1 MAKADYRGA
10 RGGLA
15 GTDFHALWALSQ
27 ALRLLDPKD
36 TVVSVSVE
44 GIGNAS
50 SSKGDV
56 SDYDGVDCTVL
67 HSDQT
72 FATASAIEL
81 VQLKYSGS
89 KPNQAW
95 TLARLTASDKEHG
108 NNSVLRRLADAYK
121 RVSGEASVQPKVRL
135 VSNQPV
141 SDAMVKGV
149 EAMASVKPIE
159 AAFKQAFKKAT
170 GLPAKTLKNFA
181 SSLDLVS
188 HTGSRFELEDRLLLQ
203 ISAWTDDDARTVRD
217 NLLTHVQKL
226 MMPENAGR
234 PILREHIISII
245 SGLNSEESLFPC
257 PTDIT
262 YPADAIRRQTTKD
275 LADRLLHGATR
286 VCLHGGAGFGKTTVL
301 QQIDELLP
309 EGSSIVMFDCYG
321 AGRYLDASRKR
332 HSPDDAFRQICNDMA
347 VHLSLP
353 LFLTRESGS
362 TARTFARR
370 IAIAALTLGQLHA
383 SAILLIAIDAA
394 DNSLMAADHFRE
406 RSFVE
411 DLVSIQDF
419 PSNVRLVLSC
429 RSSRKAGL
437 RLPTSFVDC
446 PLTGFTRAET
456 AAYVRASIPGATDT
470 WIDDFHLLS
479 DGVPR
484 VQQYALA
491 NGTNSTEGPLG
502 LLRPSGKTLNV
513 IFGSIFE
520 EALQKSGIGTSFSR
534 FCAALIALPR
544 PIPLSYCAKLCGIHQ
559 ETIRDLCQD
568 LAPGLRIEGD
578 SIAFADEDIEAFVR
592 SRAADE
598 LASVNV
604 EAADLLLSEH
614 DVTEYAA
621 LHVATALYHSGK
633 KFELLSII
641 EQESEAKTIADPLR
655 RREVQLQRVQLGVH
669 LANDM
674 GDGATALR
682 ALLRGAEA
690 IKADEA
696 ILDLYKSNLDLAA
709 NFAEDSVRRKILLSK
724 DDVELHGELIAALM
738 LKSAVS
744 EQSTLTRLYRRQ
756 YDTWLYQR
764 DLKAETEELGG
775 FNQKRKWAIKTT
787 DVASVVEAIF
797 LIEGSDAGLAALSR
811 WRPKRLAL
819 GVADVFAPRL
829 LIRGRSDLVQPLFE
843 NKRLPAVFRAYVATA
858 WLRAGLEIPTQNLI
872 EILGS
877 RQVHTFVKVR
887 RLGYGEASREQYIF
901 LDKFLFLI
909 EKVVADSGNNPT
921 IRALLT
927 NLCKAEL
934 RTDGKLYDSDSELLT
949 ILARAYCLLCALDGR
964 DPTVNHFLGRGTDW
978 KAPQRESSEKRR
990 VENLEAVLGMLIAFF
1005 SERTALL
1012 SGKPSGKQ
1020 DAEALMNNAVSHLRG
1035 YTYRIDLV
1043 YRFNFLRLLSYSVLD
1058 LIGLSKLS
1066 PSIAFRIATL
1076 VLGED
1081 ETATGFQLVPVYAR
1095 AAADGRLHEAIL
1107 NWVTER
1113 NQSIRVMEST
1123 SREKIESITALTRV
1137 ILTFAPD
1144 DAKILFTHAHEATD
1158 EIDSDARF
1166 QLSSLSALCP
1176 LAIPSLD
1183 LTERKQLSVRLTLL
1197 TGHAAIRLK
1206 NEDGFPWQTVTQAL
1220 TKLHAPT
1227 ALAASARWQD
1237 ASLASLSDTLPAVL
1251 EDIQHPGFNSGE
1263 LRLALN
1269 PILEYGAFPD
1279 FSVFRSQSTQNDL
1292 CRDVLQFGTSSEIGR
1307 LSQQVV
1313 DVSPTPWTDR
1323 VLARKPADVVP
1334 ASTENNEEVEHRD
1347 IAKLI
1352 SGFNLTS
1359 ADDLKALLKESN
1371 APGEYV
1377 PHYAVLCQ
1385 AQGRIAIKERV
1396 RFLDALVELLES
1408 EERGQDII
1416 DSFEY
1421 AKTSWSTPAVQA
1433 WFDEAV
1439 PKLLARSLP
1448 ALSFDIAWG
1457 SGRSALDRFLA
1468 LVDRSIKVGRALI
1481 DGIGNGL
1488 EGFSAAEIY
1497 GLISRVY
1504 PYFPSTVL
1512 NQVLIPYSE
1521 RLIADVPSGQAFS
1534 EALVS
1539 NIPDDID
1546 DALARFLTALLSDVD
1561 TRVRWRAAHSMRR
1574 LISYA
1579 PSDIIPRF
1587 TGLWINTEE
1596 RSFRA
1601 PNAPFYWQAA
1611 RLWTILTL
1619 SRIATD
1625 QPSRLVPQ
1633 KNFLLGVLRDDAFPH
1648 PVVRS
1653 FAQDILRVLQ
1663 KASLITVTEGE
1674 QQVLDKGI
1682 DIGLPRIERERYAS
1696 RAQSDEQGKNPRWQF
1711 DSLDTLPYWFTP
1723 ACGIFANVTTKQL
1736 AGEAE
1741 RWIVDRW
1748 HVDPQYSQGRNEP
1761 RQSRF
1766 SERDYGLRSNGHG
1779 TRPVIEDYES
1789 FLAWYGLQ
1797 CAIGSLALTEP
1808 LAKSTYEDGRD
1819 EFEERLDRQ
1828 KLTEPPYWL
1837 ADMLSPR
1844 PSDPALLTAP
1854 KDLSIPENAEEW
1866 FTEVSERDFV
1876 EHLFRGGIGGVQL
1889 VVAGDIATTCSRF
1902 RWEVNI
1908 HSALVSP
1915 ENSLALVRALQTAPE
1930 PLDYC
1935 IPYAGAGHS
1944 SERCSI
1950 EEPEFELEGWIV
1962 SHDSDER
1969 IDESDPLNLGT
1980 SRTRVSPY
1988 PSPGTPTL
1996 SEDGILGWARTNGV
2010 EFKYER
2016 WKDERDRSDRDYE
2029 CPDPTSKGWRLFA
2042 RAAEIQSY
2050 LQVAQRDLIIEISL
2064 KRDKGGRS
2072 HQRHE
2077 KEESA
2082 GVRPI
2087 EGRFTGIFL
2096 FRADGSVHNAERR
2109 LGTWKALSF

>member
-36 TVVSVSVE
+36 TVVSLSVE

-50 SSKGDV
+50 NSEGNS
-56 SDYDGVDCTVL
+56 SDYDGVDCTLL
-67 HSDQT
+67 HGDST

-89 KPNQAW
+89 KPGQSW
-95 TLARLTASDKEHG
+95 TLTRLKASDKQHG
-108 NNSVLRRLADAYK
+108 NNSVLRRLAEAYK
-121 RVSGEASVQPKVRL
+121 RVSGEASVRPTVRL

-141 SDAMVKGV
+141 AGAVLKGV
-149 EAMASVKPIE
+149 EALASAKSPE
-159 AAFKQAFKKAT
+159 KAFKDTFKTAT
-170 GLPAKTLKNFA
+170 GLPVKTLKDFA

-188 HTGSRFELEDRLLLQ
+188 HTGSRFELEDRLLQQ
-203 ISAWTDDDARTVRD
+203 IAAWTDDDARAVRD
-217 NLLTHVQKL
+217 NLLTYVQKL
-226 MMPENAGR
+226 MMPESAGR
-234 PILREHIISII
+234 TIRRENIISII

-262 YPADAIRRQTTKD
+262 YPTDAILRQTSRG
-275 LADRLLHGATR
+275 LADRLLNGETR

-301 QQIDELLP
+301 QQIDALLP
-309 EGSSIVMFDCYG
+309 QGSVTVLFDCYG
-321 AGRYLDASRKR
+321 AGRYLDASLKR
-332 HSPDDAFRQICNDMA
+332 HSPDDAFRQISNDIA
-347 VHLSLP
+347 VRLGLP
-353 LFLTRESGS
+353 LFLTRENGG

-370 IAIAALTLGQLHA
+370 ISVAAETLRKLNP
-383 SAILLIAIDAA
+383 SAILLVAIDAA
-394 DNSLMAADHFRE
+394 DNSLMAAKHFRE

-429 RSSRKAGL
+429 RSSRKADL
-437 RLPTSFVDC
+437 HLPISFVDC

-456 AAYVRASIPGATDT
+456 AAYVRASIPDAPDA
-470 WIDDFHLLS
+470 WVEDFYVLS

-484 VQQYALA
+484 VQQYALN
-491 NGTNSTEGPLG
+491 NGRKSPDGPLG
-502 LLRPSGKTLNV
+502 LLRPSGKTLNL
-513 IFGSIFE
+513 IFESIFE
-520 EALQKSGIGTSFSR
+520 EALRKSGMATSFSR

-544 PIPLSYCAKLCGIHQ
+544 PIPLAYCAKLCGIDQ
-559 ETIRDLCQD
+559 EVVRDLCQD
-568 LAPGLRIEGD
+568 LAPGLRMEGD

-592 SRAADE
+592 DRAADE
-598 LASVNV
+598 FSIVST
-604 EAADLLLSEH
+604 EAAELLLNEH
-614 DVTEYAA
+614 DVTDYAA
-621 LHVATALYHSGK
+621 IHVATALYHAGK
-633 KFELLSII
+633 KSDLLRII
-641 EQESEAKTIADPLR
+641 EQESEPKTIADPLR

-690 IKADEA
+690 IKADDA
-696 ILDLYKSNLDLAA
+696 ILDLYRNNLDLAA
-709 NFAEDSVRRKILLSK
+709 DFAEDSVRRKILLNK
-724 DDVELHGELIAALM
+724 DDVERHGELIAALM
-738 LKSAVS
+738 LKSALS

-756 YDTWLYQR
+756 YDAWLYQR
-764 DLKAETEELGG
+764 DLEAKTEDFGDFSRE
-775 FNQKRKWAIKTT
+775 RKWAIKTT

-797 LIEGSDAGLAALSR
+797 LIGGLDAGLAALRR

-819 GVADVFAPRL
+819 DVADVFVPRL

-843 NKRLPAVFRAYVATA
+843 DKRLPALFRAYVATA
-858 WLRAGLEIPTQNLI
+858 WLRAGLQIPTRTLI
-872 EILGS
+872 EILGN

-887 RLGYGEASREQYIF
+887 RLGYGEESRKQYIF

-909 EKVVADSGNNPT
+909 EKVVADSGDNPT
-921 IRALLT
+921 IRSVLT
-927 NLCKAEL
+927 NLCKADL
-934 RTDGKLYDSDSELLT
+934 RIDGQLYESDSELLT
-949 ILARAYCLLCALDGR
+949 VLARAYCLLCALDGR
-964 DPTVNHFLGRGTDW
+964 VPTVNDFLGRGADW
-978 KAPQRESSEKRR
+978 KAPQRESYEKRR
-990 VENLEAVLGMLIAFF
+990 VENLETVLGMLIAFF

-1012 SGKPSGKQ
+1012 SGKLPEKQ
-1020 DAEALMNNAVSHLRG
+1020 DAESLMNKAVSYLRG
-1035 YTYRIDLV
+1035 YSYRIDLV
-1043 YRFNFLRLLSYSVLD
+1043 YKFDFLRLLSLCTLD
-1058 LIGLSKLS
+1058 LICMSQLS
-1066 PSIAFRIATL
+1066 PLVVLRIATS
-1076 VLGED
+1076 VLGEN
-1081 ETATGFQLVPVYAR
+1081 ESATGFQLVPVYAR
-1095 AAADGRLHEAIL
+1095 AIADRRLHEAIL
-1107 NWVTER
+1107 KWVTER
-1113 NQSIRVMEST
+1113 DQSIRAMEAT

-1137 ILTFAPD
+1137 IMTFAPN

-1158 EIDSDARF
+1158 EIDSDARS

-1176 LAIPSLD
+1176 LALPSLD
-1183 LTERKQLSVRLTLL
+1183 TTERKQISARLTLL
-1197 TGHAAIRLK
+1197 TGHAAIRLQ
-1206 NEDGFPWQTVTQAL
+1206 NEDGFPWQTVTRAL

-1227 ALAASARWQD
+1227 ALAACARWQD
-1237 ASLASLSDTLPAVL
+1237 SSLAAFADTLPTVL
-1251 EDIQHPGFNSGE
+1251 EDIQHPEFNSGE

-1269 PILEYGAFPD
+1269 PIVEDGVFPD
-1279 FSVFRSQSTQNDL
+1279 FSTFRSQSMQNDL
-1292 CRDVLQFGTSSEIGR
+1292 CRDILQFGNSSEIGR
-1307 LSQQVV
+1307 LAGQVV
-1313 DVSPTPWTDR
+1313 NVTPTHWTNRILD
-1323 VLARKPADVVP
+1323 RKPTDIPP
-1334 ASTENNEEVEHRD
+1334 ASAEEREENQED
-1347 IAKLI
+1347 SASLL
-1352 SGFNLTS
+1352 SGLNLTS
-1359 ADDLKALLKESN
+1359 ADDLKALLKQSN
-1371 APGEYV
+1371 APGLYL
-1377 PHYAVLCQ
+1377 PHYTVLRH
-1385 AQGRIAIKERV
+1385 AQDRIAVGDRV

-1408 EERGQDII
+1408 DERGQDII
-1416 DSFEY
+1416 DSFEH
-1421 AKTSWSTPAVQA
+1421 AKLAWSTPAVQA
-1433 WFDEAV
+1433 WFEEAI

-1457 SGRSALDRFLA
+1457 SEQSVLDRFLV
-1468 LVDRSIKVGRALI
+1468 LVDRSMKIGKALI

-1488 EGFSAAEIY
+1488 EGFSAAAIY

-1504 PYFPSTVL
+1504 PYFPNTVL

-1521 RLIADVPSGQAFS
+1521 RLIADIPSGL
-1534 EALVS
+1534 ALS
-1539 NIPDDID
+1539 KDFASDIPDDID
-1546 DALARFLTALLSDVD
+1546 NALARFLTALLSDVD

-1579 PSDIIPRF
+1579 PSDIIPCF
-1587 TGLWINTEE
+1587 TGLWINAEE

-1633 KNFLLGVLRDDAFPH
+1633 KLFLLRILQDDTFPH

-1653 FAQDILRVLQ
+1653 FAQDILLVL
-1663 KASLITVTEGE
+1663 KESSLITFTIEE
-1674 QQVLDKGI
+1674 QQVLNRGI
-1682 DIGLPRIERERYAS
+1682 DIGLPRLERERYGS
-1696 RAQSDEQGKNPRWQF
+1696 TAQSDEQGKNPRWQF
-1711 DSLDTLPYWFTP
+1711 DSMDTLPYWFAP
-1723 ACGIFANVTTKQL
+1723 ASGIFANVTTKQL
-1736 AGEAE
+1736 ADEAE

-1748 HVDPQYSQGRNEP
+1748 RIDPQYSKGRNEP

-1808 LAKSTYEDGRD
+1808 FARSTYEDGQD
-1819 EFEERLDRQ
+1819 EFEERLERQ

-1844 PSDPALLTAP
+1844 PIDPAFLAAP
-1854 KDLSIPENAEEW
+1854 KDLSMPENAEEW
-1866 FTEVSERDFV
+1866 FTEVSERDFL
-1876 EHLFRGGIGGVQL
+1876 EHLFRGGLGGDEL
-1889 VVAGDIATTCSRF
+1889 VIAGDIATNCSIF
-1902 RWEVNI
+1902 RWEVDI

-1935 IPYAGAGHS
+1935 IPYAGVGHS
-1944 SERCSI
+1944 SERCTI
-1950 EEPEFELEGWIV
+1950 KEPEFELEGWIV
-1962 SHDSDER
+1962 SHESDER
-1969 IDESDPLNLGT
+1969 IDEHDPLNLGT

-2010 EFKYER
+2010 EFRYER
-2016 WKDERDRSDRDYE
+2016 WKDERDRSDKDYE
-2029 CPDPTSKGWRLFA
+2029 GPDPKSKGWRLFA
-2042 RAAEIQSY
+2042 RATEIQSY
-2050 LQVAQRDLIIEISL
+2050 LQATKRDLIMEIGL
-2064 KRDKGGRS
+2064 KREKGGRS
-2072 HQRHE
+2072 HQRYE

-2082 GVRPI
+2082 GVRPT

-2096 FRADGSVHNAERR
+2096 FRTDGSIFTAERH
-2109 LGTWKALSF
+2109 LGTWKSLSL